1 MYRDSKLIMNRPFS
15 NIGMPYYRE
24 TLLSSWPSHMIF
36 EVGGPPIKIDP
47 AILNNLT
54 RTEFGGYAPNPRKT
68 RRNQAEDA
76 RAAEKAIAALEG
88 PKFLSERAKDGE
100 NEDAG
105 RRMSEILDQLTTSTL
120 DGSLK
125 IDVPVMYR
133 NVEIKYSKFGVEDFD
148 FEYVAFI
155 RHATSKLTPC
165 QVLQQDK
172 VLGSGNTHCQFL
184 REPFASAFEIYTMY
198 TKSGASSYGN
208 VLPV

>member
-1 MYRDSKLIMNRPFS
+1 
-15 NIGMPYYRE
+15 
-24 TLLSSWPSHMIF
+24 MIF

-47 AILNNLT
+47 VILNNLT

-88 PKFLSERAKDGE
+88 PKFLSERAKDGQS
-100 NEDAG
+100 EDAG

-148 FEYVAFI
+148 FEYV
-155 RHATSKLTPC
+155 TPHDT
-165 QVLQQDK
+165 VTD
-172 VLGSGNTHCQFL
+172 
-184 REPFASAFEIYTMY
+184 
-198 TKSGASSYGN
+198 
-208 VLPV
+208 

>member
-1 MYRDSKLIMNRPFS
+1 
-15 NIGMPYYRE
+15 MPYYRE
-24 TLLSSWPSHMIF
+24 TLLSSWPSHMVF

-148 FEYVAFI
+148 FEYAALVD
-155 RHATSKLTPC
+155 HTMSKLTIC
-165 QVLQQDK
+165 QVLQQNQ
-172 VLGSGNTHCQFL
+172 VLRSRNTHCKFL
-184 REPFASAFEIYTMY
+184 RESFTPASEVYTMY
-198 TKSGASSYGN
+198 TKSGATSYGN
-208 VLPV
+208 ILPVRNLSPLRARLPLRHA